1 MSGEPLESFIE
12 TKAVYGNILRYARG
26 FAQRELGV
34 MLVTDMQRCVG
45 RPLIDVPEFGEWA
58 DSVGELVLFDRNP
71 T

>member
-1 MSGEPLESFIE
+1 
-12 TKAVYGNILRYARG
+12 VYGNILRYARG

-71 T
+71 G